1 MRLRLGHVLCQDGGR
16 RVRVA
21 AAHGGD
27 QVALVAD
34 ATLAQHGFGLH
45 IDVLGDRQVLEQAL
59 EETSRE
65 GKDRIV

>member
-1 MRLRLGHVLCQDGGR
+1 MRLSFGHVLGKNAGCG
-16 RVRVA
+16 VRVA